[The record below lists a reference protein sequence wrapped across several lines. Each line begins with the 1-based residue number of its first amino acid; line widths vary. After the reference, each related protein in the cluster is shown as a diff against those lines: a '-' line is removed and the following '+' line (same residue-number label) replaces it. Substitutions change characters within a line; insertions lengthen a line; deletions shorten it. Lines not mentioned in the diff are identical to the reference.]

1 MNRSNHRHFDQ
12 LRPLNLRPD
21 WAKHAEGSCLV
32 EWGDTTVLCTATLE
46 TNVPMWLKGRGSGW
60 LTAEYAMLPRSTG
73 TRKERDGKRGRVDG
87 RGVEIQ
93 RLIGRSLRAVTDMKL
108 LGERTVTLDCDVL
121 QADGGTRCASIVGAW
136 VALHRALSRDER
148 SDISALRDH
157 VAAVSVGLWDDDL
170 LLDLDYRED
179 SRADLDMTVV
189 MGAGE
194 KLIEVHAGGE
204 GATFERAQ
212 MNQML
217 DLAQIG
223 VDQIIAAQQKAIA
236 I

>member
-32 EWGDTTVLCTATLE
+32 EWGDTTVLCTATID
-46 TNVPMWLKGRGSGW
+46 TSVPMWLKGRGSGW
-60 LTAEYAMLPRSTG
+60 LTAEYAMLPRATN

-148 SDISALRDH
+148 SDTAALRNH
-157 VAAVSVGLWDDDL
+157 VAAVSVGLHGTEL

-189 MGAGE
+189 MGANGQ
-194 KLIEVHAGGE
+194 LIEVHAGGE
-204 GATFERAQ
+204 GATFARAQ
-212 MNQML
+212 MNEML

-223 VDQIIAAQQKAIA
+223 VDQIIAAQQKAISV
-236 I
+236 

>member
-1 MNRSNHRHFDQ
+1 MNRSNNRHFDQ

-32 EWGDTTVLCTATLE
+32 EWGDTTVLCTATID
-46 TNVPMWLKGRGSGW
+46 TSVPMWLKGRGSGW
-60 LTAEYAMLPRSTG
+60 LTAEYAMLPRATN

-148 SDISALRDH
+148 SDVAALRDH
-157 VAAVSVGLWDDDL
+157 VAAISVGLHGEEF

-179 SRADLDMTVV
+179 SRADLDMTIV
-189 MGAGE
+189 MGTDG

-204 GATFERAQ
+204 GATFARAQ
-212 MNQML
+212 MNEML
-217 DLAQIG
+217 DLAQVG